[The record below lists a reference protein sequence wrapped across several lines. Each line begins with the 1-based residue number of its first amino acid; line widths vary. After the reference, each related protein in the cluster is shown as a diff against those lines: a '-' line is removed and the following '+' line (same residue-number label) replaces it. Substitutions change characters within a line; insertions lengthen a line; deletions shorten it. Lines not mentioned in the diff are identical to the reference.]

1 MKYKKD
7 IEVPPVV
14 VAQEAVKD
22 KLWFKIVVYGVV
34 PLVGILLIVLL
45 VWGRMTRCGKRP
57 CRGDKKI
64 AASQFRVTTTMDS
77 SVVSSK
83 SKKGLGNSSR
93 KNFG

>member
-7 IEVPPVV
+7 IEVSPVV

-45 VWGRMTRCGKRP
+45 VWGRITRCGKRP
-57 CRGDKKI
+57 CRGDKKVV
-64 AASQFRVTTTMDS
+64 AKTTMDS

-93 KNFG
+93 KIFG